1 MAVGTLP
8 GQGPERRGEVEILEM
23 SADRAGGSGGGGAGG
38 WGLPAARSPFRFGR
52 GGGGPA
58 ALPAG
63 SNVARFPL
71 SGPLLSPR
79 ADVAETWAALPEATP
94 DAAALARA
102 RIVARGP
109 GHPATAAFD
118 LLRTRLVQAME
129 DHGWR
134 RVAVTSPTGG
144 CGKTVVAANLAFS
157 LARRPSSR
165 SVLVDFD
172 MRRPGLAAALGIAS
186 PGPLP
191 ALLRTRGSMLDHLC
205 RVGANLA
212 VGLNDEPAADAAE
225 LLQEPVTADIL
236 AAMVEALEPDV
247 VIYDLPPALGR
258 DDVTAFLPLVDGVL
272 LVADATR
279 TLARDITACEQAF
292 EGRTQLFGVILN
304 RADPVGLG
312 RHGAD
317 PG

>member
-1 MAVGTLP
+1 MAVGTPSEAGP
-8 GQGPERRGEVEILEM
+8 GRRGEVEIIAM
-23 SADRAGGSGGGGAGG
+23 GADRTGGSGGGRAGG
-38 WGLPAARSPFRFGR
+38 WGVPAARSPFRYGR
-52 GGGGPA
+52 GGTGA
-58 ALPAG
+58 AVLAAG

-71 SGPLLSPR
+71 SGPLLPPR
-79 ADVAETWAALPEATP
+79 ADVAETWAGLPEATP
-94 DAAALARA
+94 DPVALARA
-102 RIVARGP
+102 RIVARDP

-118 LLRTRLVQAME
+118 ILRTRLVQAME

-134 RVAVTSPTGG
+134 RVAVTSPAAG
-144 CGKTVVAANLAFS
+144 CGTTVVAANLAFS

-165 SVLVDFD
+165 SVLVDLD
-172 MRRPGLAAALGIAS
+172 MRRPGLAAALGIAP

-191 ALLRTRGSMLDHLC
+191 ALLRARGSMLDQLY
-205 RVGANLA
+205 RVGDNLA
-212 VGLNDEPAADAAE
+212 LGLNGTPAADAAE
-225 LLQEPVTADIL
+225 LLQEPATADIL

-247 VIYDLPPALGR
+247 VVYDLPPALGR

-304 RADPVGLG
+304 RAEPASLRG
-312 RHGAD
+312 RAGDSA
-317 PG
+317 